1 MFRKLFVLT
10 SLILMFGVVSS
21 VSADIHWDGS
31 EDSEWTNASNWVGDV
46 VPGINDKSSIGYQGL
61 PLSASYPV
69 ISSAVPD
76 VGFLSI
82 AGGDLTIADGG
93 SIHANNAGA
102 YVGEGNMGN
111 NPGKGIA
118 NLVMTGNST
127 LTIDSQFAVA
137 RYHAIIKLQGAGA
150 TMNAWK
156 FKLGTTGRRNGVTG
170 TDGVWRRVNDLTR
183 TGPGELFIRGGTANV
198 QGGEFFM
205 YEWDV
210 EAKEYYAN
218 GGPEDGLFTG
228 QTPYVVKGACDDR
241 EGTCVETDDYAGGE
255 NYTDLLPDGVY
266 PGFLG
271 ADHYSNL
278 IDIGDGL
285 MTISTGAHDKA
296 EIDATVDR
304 CITEGTIR
312 AWGNISGAVTGY
324 SVVKTWGPGDAYLI
338 LTAIPE
344 PATIA
349 LLGLGGLALLRRK
362 R

>member
-31 EDSEWTNASNWVGDV
+31 ADSEWTNLNNWETNV
-46 VPGINDKSSIGYQGL
+46 VPGINDKPAIGYHR
-61 PLSASYPV
+61 LSNAAIRPV
-69 ISSAVPD
+69 IDSAVPD

-82 AGGDLTIADGG
+82 AGSTLTVSDGG
-93 SIHANNAGA
+93 SIHANSAGA
-102 YVGEGNMGN
+102 MNGEGNMGN
-111 NPGKGIA
+111 TADRGRA
-118 NLVMTGNST
+118 SLLMSGNST
-127 LTIDSQFAVA
+127 VTIDGQFAVA
-137 RYHAIIKLQGAGA
+137 RYEAVIKLQGAG
-150 TMNAWK
+150 TTLNAYK

-170 TDGVWRRVNDLTR
+170 TDGSWYRVSDTSR
-183 TGPGELFIRGGTANV
+183 TGPGIASVRGGTLNMT
-198 QGGEFFM
+198 GGEFYM
-205 YEWDV
+205 YEWDLA
-210 EAKEYYAN
+210 AKAYYAN
-218 GGPEDGLFTG
+218 GGGPEDGLFTG
-228 QTPYVVKGACDDR
+228 TSPYVVKGVCDDR
-241 EGTCVETDDYAGGE
+241 EGGCTEGDDYAGGE

-285 MTISTGAHDKA
+285 VTIKVGDDSKS

-304 CITEGTIR
+304 CIGEGTIR
-312 AWGNISGAVTGY
+312 AWGNISGTGGY
-324 SVVKTWGPGDAYLI
+324 SVVKTWMYTDTVLH